1 MKQYFL
7 TLICTLSFVISL
19 QSQEKIFHLDVGWS
33 IAKQEQIPTKVSIS
47 GKPKQIE
54 ALPCKIYLFNGLD
67 DGIRIED
74 WTAKS
79 FFSKDQSFTV
89 EFYFKPEKNTN
100 AKAWSYIASL
110 GPLVFAAKSQSGS
123 PWLFINAPK
132 RILTTGLGN
141 KNFDD
146 GCWHHIAF
154 VRDTRLRRITYYC
167 DGKVI
172 KDVPETSSLTAA
184 FAKNSSITIG
194 MGPRGWNGHFK
205 GAIKQ
210 FVIWSTVIRKY
221 NLNSTATEKSTTTAS
236 VDQNLQKNWLI
247 LQEKSLNLFPVP
259 KHLNLREAFDFIP
272 AHWSVERR
280 SQNDSAGYAA
290 FLSRLKRIGLN
301 APEGGENRI
310 ISGLYSQ
317 LKDELKKINAPDN
330 TERQG
335 YIIIFSKDG
344 VKRRIY
350 LAGHDDNGLRYAWLT
365 LSQLLK
371 DNKRMYAA
379 TISDWPDFV
388 IRRRSSNL
396 RQISYDEIDEAFLCR
411 VNVLSFG
418 GSMEQH
424 RAYPIEKWNKLRD
437 YARER
442 GIEFMMGY
450 YTNVLDIHDWQK
462 QIPAGYG
469 PHYYPYRTQEGL
481 FGYYGHAFS
490 WARDDLAQ
498 ARGQAIGLFL
508 KERGFTY
515 VGFHSVDYGGEENPG
530 NWANRTSMD
539 HAKWGNDR
547 PAAET
552 HLMTL
557 FADEIHKINPKIQI
571 QFTEYPYY
579 PTADKKTLAYY
590 AALSQKLKGKV
601 FFQMREG
608 ERHLLE
614 TTMKQF
620 SFSRVHIC
628 HYPYEY
634 TFYPSFANSARFV
647 PTFYFGPESMASIT
661 HWYTID
667 PKCCASD
674 WCYFEFLWNA
684 FSPGG
689 EYLPPDHYQYHRV
702 FGSSVV
708 IENELL
714 PRICSVIYGEK
725 AGPLVAKAYSCK
737 FSVRIPELPEQIL
750 PVEIDREQFME
761 NMVKNA
767 EDALLFLTQAEKVAY
782 KEALSRIKPHKVFLN
797 RCRLLAQ
804 ARLHALRSRNFLEM
818 EKIEMAVTEA
828 EKGKRILED
837 KTVKGSRGYK
847 EILSDLD
854 IAEAINLRKK
864 QEEYLQKISPRPL
877 SVAFY
882 KYAGNGDGGGK
893 IGLLPA
899 SLNGKAGIR
908 TSIITNLTWR
918 NLKDV
923 DVLIFNASMQ
933 LGDCEENA
941 VENVK
946 QFVHNGG
953 GVIFAHN
960 AVGRY
965 ASAFKPTFFPSICK
979 GFADRVVNR
988 QKLNVVHDKIFE
1000 HFLKKGD
1007 TYIHRYNDHCQ
1018 LTPGPKGKVVL
1029 TNYKRQPVMIIG
1041 KIGKGRCVY
1050 TGEIFGTKASLEA
1063 KPDEMSWKMLLNLI
1077 RWCGNEHPALSGGG
1091 SESQINDEILK
1102 SYGAD
1107 R

>member
-1 MKQYFL
+1 M
-7 TLICTLSFVISL
+7 

-547 PAAET
+547 PQGCRCFD
-552 HLMTL
+552 L
-557 FADEIHKINPKIQI
+557 QC
-571 QFTEYPYY
+571 Q
-579 PTADKKTLAYY
+579 Y
-590 AALSQKLKGKV
+590 AIG
-601 FFQMREG
+601 
-608 ERHLLE
+608 
-614 TTMKQF
+614 
-620 SFSRVHIC
+620 
-628 HYPYEY
+628 
-634 TFYPSFANSARFV
+634 
-647 PTFYFGPESMASIT
+647 
-661 HWYTID
+661 
-667 PKCCASD
+667 
-674 WCYFEFLWNA
+674 
-684 FSPGG
+684 
-689 EYLPPDHYQYHRV
+689 
-702 FGSSVV
+702 
-708 IENELL
+708 
-714 PRICSVIYGEK
+714 
-725 AGPLVAKAYSCK
+725 
-737 FSVRIPELPEQIL
+737 
-750 PVEIDREQFME
+750 
-761 NMVKNA
+761 
-767 EDALLFLTQAEKVAY
+767 
-782 KEALSRIKPHKVFLN
+782 
-797 RCRLLAQ
+797 RL
-804 ARLHALRSRNFLEM
+804 
-818 EKIEMAVTEA
+818 
-828 EKGKRILED
+828 
-837 KTVKGSRGYK
+837 
-847 EILSDLD
+847 
-854 IAEAINLRKK
+854 
-864 QEEYLQKISPRPL
+864 
-877 SVAFY
+877 
-882 KYAGNGDGGGK
+882 
-893 IGLLPA
+893 
-899 SLNGKAGIR
+899 
-908 TSIITNLTWR
+908 
-918 NLKDV
+918 
-923 DVLIFNASMQ
+923 
-933 LGDCEENA
+933 
-941 VENVK
+941 
-946 QFVHNGG
+946 
-953 GVIFAHN
+953 
-960 AVGRY
+960 
-965 ASAFKPTFFPSICK
+965 
-979 GFADRVVNR
+979 
-988 QKLNVVHDKIFE
+988 
-1000 HFLKKGD
+1000 
-1007 TYIHRYNDHCQ
+1007 
-1018 LTPGPKGKVVL
+1018 
-1029 TNYKRQPVMIIG
+1029 
-1041 KIGKGRCVY
+1041 
-1050 TGEIFGTKASLEA
+1050 
-1063 KPDEMSWKMLLNLI
+1063 
-1077 RWCGNEHPALSGGG
+1077 
-1091 SESQINDEILK
+1091 
-1102 SYGAD
+1102 
-1107 R
+1107 